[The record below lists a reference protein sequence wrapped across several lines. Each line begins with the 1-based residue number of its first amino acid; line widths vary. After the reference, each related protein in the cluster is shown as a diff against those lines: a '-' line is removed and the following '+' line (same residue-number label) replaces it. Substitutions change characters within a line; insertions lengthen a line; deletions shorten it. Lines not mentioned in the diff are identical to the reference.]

1 MRREPTLLFGHSEL
15 VAQWVLERIPDVQTF
30 GKCEA
35 IGVGNAETG
44 RLYAGVVYHDYQA
57 AFETI
62 NMSIASISPMFATR
76 GTIRALL
83 HYPFEQMGCNLVA
96 AVARSTNE
104 KSIRFL
110 MGTGKRPGVGFKRDG
125 ILRHRFG
132 QGVHAV
138 TFSMTRN
145 EFRKIYGVENG

>member
-35 IGVGNAETG
+35 IGVGNADTG

-76 GTIRALL
+76 GTVRALL
-83 HYPFEQMGCNLVA
+83 HYPFEQLGCNLVA
-96 AVARSTNE
+96 AVARSTNA
-104 KSIRFL
+104 KSIKFL
-110 MGTGKRPGVGFKRDG
+110 ARVGFKRDG

-145 EFRKIYGVENG
+145 EFRKIYGVNNG